1 MVMPGVAEGLF
12 GYGPV
17 DESANI
23 ISKLFQHKDMKLLQ
37 MTTEID
43 PSMVYEISVLM
54 TVQERFSSRV
64 LGMFAKN
71 FFCSK
76 VSQDRKGRTELG
88 ELQSRRLMG
97 GEEEE

>member
-23 ISKLFQHKDMKLLQ
+23 IAKLFQHKDMKLLQ

-43 PSMVYEISVLM
+43 PSMIYEIAVLM
-54 TVQERFSSRV
+54 TVQERFNSKS
-64 LGMFAKN
+64 LGIFAKN

-76 VSQDRKGRTELG
+76 VSQDRKGRTELS
-88 ELQSRRLMG
+88 ELQSRRIG
-97 GEEEE
+97 GIEEEE